1 MVVTGMF
8 TNKPACTIW
17 EKTSVNHAPAYVR
30 HETGAVYWEDTRGQQ
45 VAGTD
50 SRSPDDHVFLAIPV
64 GSIGGYIPKNEDRI
78 LPGTVEDASPPKDA
92 LTVMQVKDFRYG
104 SAHMQH
110 IEVTLE

>member
-1 MVVTGMF
+1 MF

-17 EKTSVNHAPAYVR
+17 EKTTVNHAPAYVR
-30 HETGAVYWEDTRGQQ
+30 HETGAVYWQDTRGQS
-45 VAGTD
+45 VSSGDA
-50 SRSPDDHVFLAIPV
+50 RSPDDNVFVAIPV
-64 GSIGGYIPKNEDRI
+64 GSISDYVPKKDDRI
-78 LPGTVEDASPPKDA
+78 MPDSVADLSPPKDA

>member
-1 MVVTGMF
+1 MF

-17 EKTSVNHAPAYVR
+17 EKTTVNHTPAYVR
-30 HETGAVYWEDTRGQQ
+30 HETGAVYWQDCRGQTAS
-45 VAGTD
+45 AGDARSQSD
-50 SRSPDDHVFLAIPV
+50 SIFLAIPG
-64 GSIGGYIPKNEDRI
+64 GSVRDYAPKPDDRI
-78 LPGTVEDASPPKDA
+78 LPGAVADAAPPKDA